1 MGNRYCF
8 LLIMLTFIVTLVI
21 TFTIVFLPFSLSI
34 YSPEFKMI
42 VYIERYFEIAH
53 GFTHDDLLLS
63 VDPQSIVI
71 SESNDLPLINNSNTF
86 FTKGLLA
93 TVVSPD
99 SGYLS
104 KNMSRQASQQQQE
117 QEQQQNQSHQNS
129 SQNQIVQTHL
139 LYLYPRLAS
148 GSWALNVSKGV
159 VTEFQSD
166 FKLVTINGIDKHFVQ
181 ILNFRNADDFP
192 VIFDQFSNTT
202 INGFADIKI
211 DNELFRKGFP
221 LTIQIFKINTIALD
235 FKDELVAN
243 IFYNNNLLGIT
254 DSFKNF
260 KNDELLIVDEDD
272 NDT

>member
-1 MGNRYCF
+1 M
-8 LLIMLTFIVTLVI
+8 
-21 TFTIVFLPFSLSI
+21 
-34 YSPEFKMI
+34 
-42 VYIERYFEIAH
+42 YIERYFEIAH
-53 GFTHDDLLLS
+53 GFTHDDLFLS

-86 FTKGLLA
+86 FAKGLVA

-99 SGYLS
+99 PSYLS
-104 KNMSRQASQQQQE
+104 KNISGQASIQQQQE
-117 QEQQQNQSHQNS
+117 QEQQLNQSRQNS
-129 SQNQIVQTHL
+129 SKNQIVETTL

-159 VTEFQSD
+159 VIDFQAD
-166 FKLVTINGIDKHFVQ
+166 FKLVTINGMDKHFVQ

-192 VIFDQFSNTT
+192 AIFDQFSNTT

-211 DNELFRKGFP
+211 DNDLFRKDFP